1 MAAGQRPAF
10 QAVEALA
17 CLGYGGGSFPVPSGG
32 CMNALKRGLVLVTA
46 LLGATALGQP
56 AAGKAKGQP
65 EITWWG
71 HAAFVIRTPGGAT
84 LAVDPW
90 FKNPKAPQGATWPET
105 VDAILVTHGHSD
117 HVGDAAEL
125 AEKTGAQVIS
135 SFELTGLIGAKNSNG
150 ANIGGSIVVKDA
162 TIHLVEAVHS
172 SGFGQDPQAT
182 RYGGP
187 ALGFVIQIAN
197 GPTLYHAGD
206 TGFFSSMALIGERY
220 KPTHALL
227 PIGGHFTMDPAG
239 AALAIRMLKVKNV
252 IPMHYGTFPLLTG
265 TPEQLTAALK
275 TARVKAKVM
284 VLEPGKAVVPR

>member
-1 MAAGQRPAF
+1 
-10 QAVEALA
+10 
-17 CLGYGGGSFPVPSGG
+17 
-32 CMNALKRGLVLVTA
+32 MNAFKGVVLAVA
-46 LLGATALGQP
+46 LIGAN
-56 AAGKAKGQP
+56 AGAQDTQAKTKGQT

-71 HAAFVIRTPGGAT
+71 HAAFVIRTPGGAV

-90 FKNPKAPQGATWPET
+90 FKNPKAPQGAAWPEA

-125 AEKTGAQVIS
+125 AKKTNAQVIG
-135 SFELTGLIGAKNSNG
+135 SFELTNLIGAANSAG
-150 ANIGGSIVVKDA
+150 GNIGGSIKVKDA

-172 SGFGQDPQAT
+172 SGFGQDPKAPQ
-182 RYGGP
+182 YGGP
-187 ALGFVIQIAN
+187 AMGFVIQIAN

-206 TGFFSSMALIGERY
+206 TGFFASMALIAEQY

-252 IPMHYGTFPLLTG
+252 VPMHFGTFPLLTG
-265 TPEQLTAALK
+265 TPDQLKAALK
-275 TARVKAKVM
+275 TARVKTQVM
-284 VLEPGKAVVPR
+284 VLEPGQTVPLK